1 MCGMFAQE
9 KVKQLNEL
17 ELYLLEYIYKNSNVI
32 PYLKIRDL
40 SKNTNVSTSTI
51 LRFCKK
57 LGYDGYSDFKFAIKN
72 DLQNHHSQLTET
84 TYQDIIR
91 FIRDANDVYFEE
103 KLKKV
108 SQLISKADYIVFV
121 GIGNSGI
128 VAQYGKKLFSNANKI
143 VNAFTDGYGEI
154 VSKNLLTK
162 VVVLISVSGEIPEM
176 IEYLERFK
184 KAQYSVISICNSEN
198 CTLARMSDETLCYHT
213 TPITRSQYLD
223 SSTQIP
229 AFYILE
235 KLVKY
240 IE

>member
-1 MCGMFAQE
+1 MFAQE
-9 KVKQLNEL
+9 KVKELNEL
-17 ELYLLEYIYKNSNVI
+17 ELYLLEYVYKHPDLI

-40 SKNTNVSTSTI
+40 AKNTNVSTSTI

-57 LGYDGYSDFKFAIKN
+57 LGYEGYSDFKFAIKN
-72 DLQNHHSQLTET
+72 DLQKDKTALTQT

-91 FIRDANDVYFEE
+91 FIKDANEEYFIQ
-103 KLKKV
+103 KLRQV
-108 SQLISKADYIVFV
+108 GHLMSSSDYITIV

-128 VAQYGKKLFSNANKI
+128 VAQYGKNLFSNANKI

-154 VSKNLLTK
+154 VAQNALNK
-162 VVVLISVSGEIPEM
+162 VVLLISVSGEIPEM

-184 KAQYSVISICNSEN
+184 KAKYTVISICNSEN
-198 CTLARMSDETLCYHT
+198 CTLARLSDETLCYHT

-235 KLVKY
+235 RLVEY
-240 IE
+240 IH

>member
-1 MCGMFAQE
+1 MFAQE

-17 ELYLLEYIYKNSNVI
+17 ELYLLEYIYKNPSII

-40 SKNTNVSTSTI
+40 AKNTNVSTSTI

-57 LGYDGYSDFKFAIKN
+57 LGYEGYSDFKFAIKN
-72 DLQNHHSQLTET
+72 TLQNDKTPLTKT
-84 TYQDIIR
+84 TYQDIVR
-91 FIRDANDVYFEE
+91 FIRDANGEYFEQ
-103 KLKKV
+103 KLSEV
-108 SQLISKADYIVFV
+108 GMIISNSDYITIV

-128 VAQYGKKLFSNANKI
+128 AAQYGKKLFSNANKI

-154 VSKNLLTK
+154 VTENSLTK
-162 VVVLISVSGEIPEM
+162 VVLLISVSGEIPEM

-184 KAQYSVISICNSEN
+184 KSKYTVISICNSEN
-198 CTLARMSDETLCYHT
+198 CTLARLSDVTLCYHT

-235 KLVKY
+235 KLVEY
-240 IE
+240 II